1 MSGEKSLYTTN
12 KHQYMSK
19 IAIMFGPE
27 NGSVHRVA
35 KLLASKFDN
44 IKPDL
49 ILINEA
55 SAGDLARYTII
66 FGISTVGRDTWDQK
80 FGNVDW
86 AKFMPTVSSF
96 DFTGKKV
103 AVFGL
108 GDHITY
114 AYHFVNSM
122 GILAKTIVKNGGQ
135 LIGRVGPEG
144 YTFQDSEALE
154 GGQFLGLPIDE
165 DFEPE
170 LTDDRLNCWVEQLNS
185 EF

>member
-1 MSGEKSLYTTN
+1 
-12 KHQYMSK
+12 MSK
-19 IAIMFGPE
+19 VAIFFGPE
-27 NGSVHRVA
+27 NGAVHRVA
-35 KLLASKFDN
+35 KSLALKMEN
-44 IKPDL
+44 LKPDL
-49 ILINEA
+49 ILVSEA
-55 SAGDLARYTII
+55 SADDLARYDTII
-66 FGISTVGRDTWDQK
+66 FGISTIGRDTWDQK

-96 DFTGKKV
+96 NCTGKKV

-122 GILAKTIVKNGGQ
+122 GGLAKLVVKNGGQ
-135 LIGRVGPEG
+135 LLGKVSPDG
-144 YTFQDSEALE
+144 YTFQDSEALDA
-154 GGQFLGLPIDE
+154 GLFLGLPIDE

-170 LTDDRLNCWVEQLNS
+170 FTEGRLNCWVEQLNK

>member
-1 MSGEKSLYTTN
+1 
-12 KHQYMSK
+12 MSK
-19 IAIMFGPE
+19 IAIFYGPE

-35 KLLASKFDN
+35 KLLASKLESQ
-44 IKPDL
+44 KPNL
-49 ILINEA
+49 ILVNEA
-55 SAGDLARYTII
+55 SAADMAHYDNII

-86 AKFMPTVSSF
+86 SKFMSTVSSF
-96 DFTGKKV
+96 DFSGKKV
-103 AVFGL
+103 AIFGL

-122 GILAKTIVKNGGQ
+122 GILAKLVINNGGA
-135 LIGRVGPEG
+135 LLGKVSPEG

-154 GGQFLGLPIDE
+154 GGLFLGLPIDE

-170 LTDDRLNCWVEQLNS
+170 LTDDRLNCWVEQLNK